1 MEIKEFNRIKE
12 MLNSTKEDME
22 VAIQNV
28 INLDLDGMRVAILA
42 KNLTLDKRSDFIKEL
57 SIEQTKVIEKFEE
70 NIDNRWGMSKT
81 VINLS
86 WQKIYDLIKTDYSND
101 QELKDLFEYEF
112 KDELNKGLINDSIWN
127 FLTDI
132 KLEIKW

>member
-1 MEIKEFNRIKE
+1 

>member
-12 MLNSTKEDME
+12 MLNSTEEDME

-42 KNLTLDKRSDFIKEL
+42 KSLILDKRVEFIKSL
-57 SIEQTKVIEKFEE
+57 PILQIEVIEKFEE
-70 NIDNRWGMSKT
+70 NVNNNYGMSKT
-81 VINLS
+81 ITNLS
-86 WQKIYDLIKTDYSND
+86 WQKIYDLIKTDYSDD
-101 QELKDLFEYEF
+101 QELKDLFEHQF
-112 KDELNKGLINDSIWN
+112 KHEITKGLINDSIWG
-127 FLTDI
+127 FLTDV

>member
-57 SIEQTKVIEKFEE
+57 SIEQTKVIEKFEV
-70 NIDNRWGMSKT
+70 NINNKWGMSKT
-81 VINLS
+81 LIDLS

-112 KDELNKGLINDSIWN
+112 KNELNKGLINDSIWN

>member
-28 INLDLDGMRVAILA
+28 VNLDLDGMRVAILA

-70 NIDNRWGMSKT
+70 NINNNYGMSKT
-81 VINLS
+81 IINLS

-112 KDELNKGLINDSIWN
+112 KNELNKGLINDSIWN

>member
-42 KNLTLDKRSDFIKEL
+42 KSLILDKRVEFIKSL

-70 NIDNRWGMSKT
+70 NVNNQYGMSKT
-81 VINLS
+81 ITNLS
-86 WQKIYDLIKTDYSND
+86 WQKIYDLIKTDYSDN
-101 QELKDLFEYEF
+101 QELKNLFEHQF
-112 KDELNKGLINDSIWN
+112 KHEMTKGLIHDSIWD
-127 FLTDI
+127 FLTDV

>member
-28 INLDLDGMRVAILA
+28 INLDLDGMCVAILA
-42 KNLTLDKRSDFIKEL
+42 KSLTLDKRSNFIKEL

-70 NIDNRWGMSKT
+70 NVNINYGTSKT
-81 VINLS
+81 ITNLS
-86 WQKIYDLIKTDYSND
+86 WQKIYDLIKTDYSDN

-112 KDELNKGLINDSIWN
+112 KNELNKDLINDSIWD